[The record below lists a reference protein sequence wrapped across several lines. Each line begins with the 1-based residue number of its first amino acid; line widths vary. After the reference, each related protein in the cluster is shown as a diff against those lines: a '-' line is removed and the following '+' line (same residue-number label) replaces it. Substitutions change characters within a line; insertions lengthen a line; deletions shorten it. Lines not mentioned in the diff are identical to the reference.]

1 MLEGTLR
8 GGVRPGTLAGQRLDA
23 TLGRAEHGVADLTTG
38 VSDEQVEL
46 GSGGD
51 VEHGS
56 VGLYVASVEG
66 KGEGVKPPSRD
77 QRSDPGDLQ
86 A

>member
-1 MLEGTLR
+1 MLESTLR

-23 TLGRAEHGVADLTTG
+23 TLGGAEHSVADLTTG
-38 VSDEQVEL
+38 VSDEQVKL
-46 GSGGD
+46 GGGGD

-66 KGEGVKPPSRD
+66 KGSGVKPRTPDR
-77 QRSDPGDLQ
+77 QWHQ
-86 A
+86 